1 MRRSLRLLLA
11 LSVLVGLEAAVA
23 SAGPVG
29 ADLPAKFKKAPFSLM
44 SLSVGHPNRG
54 SQIRA
59 KRLRESD
66 FLEIKR
72 GSGAHSYG
80 HPSLV
85 LMLDR
90 SARQVAQASRPR
102 VKMLV
107 GDLSAR
113 GGGPL
118 AGHASHQSG
127 RDADVG
133 FYVTDARGRPKLL
146 DHFVAFD
153 RAGRAK
159 DKSGLVFDDHR
170 NWLLVQAWMKDDRAG
185 ISHVF
190 VSAPLRQRL
199 LQHAESSPK
208 LRKYV
213 ERAAAFLKQP
223 EDAAAHD
230 DHFHVRIRCPDGQ
243 AEICSEQSRRSSRD

>member
-1 MRRSLRLLLA
+1 MRRAARVLLGLLA
-11 LSVLVGLEAAVA
+11 LSAVPVGVAVA
-23 SAGPVG
+23 APT
-29 ADLPAKFKKAPFSLM
+29 ARDLPARFKRAPFSLM
-44 SLSVGHPNRG
+44 SLSIGHPNRG
-54 SQIRA
+54 TQLRA

-72 GSGAHSYG
+72 GSGAHAYG

-90 SARQVAQASRPR
+90 SARQVAQAARPR

-107 GDLSAR
+107 GDLSAAA
-113 GGGPL
+113 GGPL

-133 FYVTDARGRPKLL
+133 FYVTDAKGKPKAL

-153 RAGRAK
+153 GNGRAK
-159 DKSGLVFDDHR
+159 GESGLVFDDHR
-170 NWLLVQAWMKDDRAG
+170 NWLLVQAWLKDDRAG

-190 VSAPLRQRL
+190 VSAPLRRRL
-199 LQHAESSPK
+199 LRHAERSPL

-213 ERAAAFLKQP
+213 EQASVLLKQP

-243 AEICSEQSRRSSRD
+243 SEICAEESR